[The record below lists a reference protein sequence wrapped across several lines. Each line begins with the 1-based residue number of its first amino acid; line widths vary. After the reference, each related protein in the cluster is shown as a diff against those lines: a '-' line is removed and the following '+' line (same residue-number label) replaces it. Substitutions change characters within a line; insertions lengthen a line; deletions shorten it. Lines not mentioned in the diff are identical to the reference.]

1 MSEDSNDMLPYQ
13 VFHQECYGLA
23 GIEQGSVDA
32 VITDPPYGIG
42 FQAHEW
48 DKALPD
54 GQIWKDC
61 YRVLKPGGYLLVFSS
76 IRLMHHLML
85 SVEESGFRIK
95 DVLMWVFLNGMPKS
109 RDVGLDIDKELGVE
123 STKVGTYTYVQGYKK
138 GGADNYY
145 AEKEKSRYAPASEEG
160 KHFQGWGLGMKPCY
174 EPIIMVQK
182 PLPEGSSTA
191 RNLLEYGTGAI
202 NLEDTRIPYEAGEE
216 GKVGHNPHP
225 KGRITGNVLRTDPL
239 EDGYDKFFLVPKVR
253 QHADTYNNHP
263 TKKPVKL
270 MEHLV
275 RLVTH
280 KNALV
285 LDPFMGS
292 GSTGVACVSEHRNFI
307 GFEQQAEYISIAEK
321 RLSVALRHLTEKS
334 K

>member
-1 MSEDSNDMLPYQ
+1 MPEANNDIQPYQ
-13 VFHQECYGLA
+13 IFHQECYGLS
-23 GIEQGSVDA
+23 GVENESVDA

-48 DKALPD
+48 DKALPNS
-54 GQIWKDC
+54 QIWQDC
-61 YRVLKPGGYLLVFSS
+61 YRVLKPGGYLLVFSAV
-76 IRLMHHLML
+76 RLMHHLML

-95 DVLMWVFLNGMPKS
+95 DVLMWAYLNGMPKS

-145 AEKEKSRYAPASEEG
+145 AEKEKCRYAPASQEG
-160 KHFQGWGLGMKPCY
+160 QHFQGWGLGVKPCY

-182 PLPEGSSTA
+182 PLPEGVCVA
-191 RNLLEYGTGAI
+191 RNLLNHGTGAI
-202 NLEDTRIPYEAGEE
+202 NLEDTRIPFDAGEK

-225 KGRITGNVLRTDPL
+225 KGRVPGNVLRTDPL
-239 EDGYDKFFLVPKVR
+239 ADGYDKFFLVPKVR
-253 QHADTYNNHP
+253 QHADSFNHHP

-275 RLVTH
+275 KLVTH
-280 KNALV
+280 EQGLV

-292 GSTGVACVSEHRNFI
+292 GSTGVACIYEQRQFI
-307 GFEQQAEYISIAEK
+307 GFEKQEEYLGIAEK
-321 RLSVALRHLTEKS
+321 RLSSALRTQTEKS
-334 K
+334 